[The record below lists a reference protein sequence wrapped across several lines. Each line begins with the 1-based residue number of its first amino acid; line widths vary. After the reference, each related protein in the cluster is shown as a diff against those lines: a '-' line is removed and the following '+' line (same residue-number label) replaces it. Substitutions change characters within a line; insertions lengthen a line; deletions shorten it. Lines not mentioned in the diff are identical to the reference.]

1 MVRGGSKFH
10 FEFNLG
16 WESLRLYF
24 WSEFF
29 SPAVHLNPF
38 PFPLHISHTS
48 CAFISKWNFA
58 TFAGNVRTYRAKE
71 IAPRPLMLVAFVCMQ
86 MERKQSDPIWRPNT
100 ERAKKNPRKAFF
112 CAVHKHFFR
121 IVSSARIKYGAVT
134 PDVRIGKLHNNA
146 TLHYK
151 SQGNI

>member
-1 MVRGGSKFH
+1 MKVLLFNSWFGGKRQRHGAKFL

-71 IAPRPLMLVAFVCMQ
+71 IAPRPLMSVAFVCMQ

-100 ERAKKNPRKAFF
+100 ERAKEHKKSFF
-112 CAVHKHFFR
+112 LVQCAYTFFR
-121 IVSSARIKYGAVT
+121 IVNSARIKYGAVT
-134 PDVRIGKLHNNA
+134 PDVYSTYR
-146 TLHYK
+146 
-151 SQGNI
+151 